1 MGKRGGCPALWRVS
15 RPLFILGFRWCL
27 SCRMLLLVV
36 CLAPVVSGGWSVV
49 LVVSLAG
56 CCPGL
61 PGRSGP
67 LHWRRLL
74 PVSWRRRALGLS
86 GLLVL
91 LSVGWLW
98 FGAGNGPAL
107 GAVPCRWRPQL
118 WVLSLAADLAV
129 PALIGGK
136 SDRQREEK
144 PPSGNQQNQR
154 GAFASRSKTTI
165 NGRPKRQRRR
175 RSAQA
180 YESKV

>member
-1 MGKRGGCPALWRVS
+1 
-15 RPLFILGFRWCL
+15 
-27 SCRMLLLVV
+27 MLLLVV

-91 LSVGWLW
+91 LLVGWWL

-107 GAVPCRWRPQL
+107 GAV
-118 WVLSLAADLAV
+118 LAGSG
-129 PALIGGK
+129 PAL
-136 SDRQREEK
+136 
-144 PPSGNQQNQR
+144 
-154 GAFASRSKTTI
+154 GAVSCR
-165 NGRPKRQRRR
+165 
-175 RSAQA
+175 
-180 YESKV
+180 

>member
-1 MGKRGGCPALWRVS
+1 MVL
-15 RPLFILGFRWCL
+15 LCL
-27 SCRMLLLVV
+27 LLLVV
-36 CLAPVVSGGWSVV
+36 SLLLAGSGGWSAV

-56 CCPGL
+56 RCPGL

-67 LHWRRLL
+67 LLWRRLL
-74 PVSWRRRALGLS
+74 PVSWRRLQLPAPS

-91 LSVGWLW
+91 LSVGWPS
-98 FGAGNGPAL
+98 FVAGNGPAL
-107 GAVPCRWRPQL
+107 GAVPCRWLPRSGCCPL
-118 WVLSLAADLAV
+118 PLILAV

-154 GAFASRSKTTI
+154 GAFASRNKTTSI

-175 RSAQA
+175 CSAQA